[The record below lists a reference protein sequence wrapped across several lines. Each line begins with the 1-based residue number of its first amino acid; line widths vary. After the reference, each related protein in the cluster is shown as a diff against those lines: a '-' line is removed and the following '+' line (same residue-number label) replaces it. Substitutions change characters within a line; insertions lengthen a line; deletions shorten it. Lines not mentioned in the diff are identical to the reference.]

1 MSERKS
7 DKVKIPRCLVEDI
20 RKIMNDLAYWIDLN
34 EFVRVAVL
42 EKLKKERQH
51 SEKFTPVPILV
62 FEPKD
67 EYEKKGRRAR

>member
-7 DKVKIPRCLVEDI
+7 EKVKNKKVSLPMCLVEAVKEIID
-20 RKIMNDLAYWIDLN
+20 DLAYWIDLN

-62 FEPKD
+62 FEPKE
-67 EYEKKGRRAR
+67 EYKEK

>member
-20 RKIMNDLAYWIDLN
+20 QKIMKDLAYWIDLN

-67 EYEKKGRRAR
+67 EYEEK